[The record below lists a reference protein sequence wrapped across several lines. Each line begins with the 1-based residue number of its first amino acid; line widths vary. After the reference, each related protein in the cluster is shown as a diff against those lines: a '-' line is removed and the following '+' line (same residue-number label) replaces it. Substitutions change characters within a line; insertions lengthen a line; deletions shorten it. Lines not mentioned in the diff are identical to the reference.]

1 MKPEEHKEWQEKV
14 AKDARELAQPLNLSE
29 LETQGII
36 SVEGEW
42 CRIHKFAELPEE
54 AKSKIAE
61 LSSDDKGLKAKFI
74 DTTQFAGIAEKLDKR
89 GL

>member
-1 MKPEEHKEWQEKV
+1 MTPEEHKEWQEKV
-14 AKDARELAQPLNLSE
+14 AEEAKELVQPINLSE
-29 LETQGII
+29 LEAQGII

-42 CRIHKFAELPEE
+42 CRIHKFAELPED

-61 LSSDDKGLKAKFI
+61 LSSDDKGIKAKFI
-74 DTTQFAGIAEKLDKR
+74 DTTQFAGIAEKLDKH